1 MTRHV
6 YGLGSAGNVRPTC
19 NGHGQDQRV
28 TAYARSQ
35 VYTADK
41 ARRDIGE
48 LDGTEGH
55 EMECYVEAQGARS

>member
-1 MTRHV
+1 MWT
-6 YGLGSAGNVRPTC
+6 TC
-19 NGHGQDQRV
+19 NGHSQGEHV

>member
-1 MTRHV
+1 M

-35 VYTADK
+35 VYTADI
-41 ARRDIGE
+41 ARRDIG
-48 LDGTEGH
+48 G
-55 EMECYVEAQGARS
+55 AQWDIETGD